1 VFLAA
6 VLEGITQYLSFVRC
20 ECKGNINTRCSLSL
34 FKEAFEAERH
44 LWTEMVRK

>member
-20 ECKGNINTRCSLSL
+20 ECKGNTNTRCNLGL
-34 FKEAFEAERH
+34 FKEAFETERH
-44 LWTEMVRK
+44 LRAEIVRK

>member
-20 ECKGNINTRCSLSL
+20 
-34 FKEAFEAERH
+34 
-44 LWTEMVRK
+44 